1 MKHFF
6 YLLLAVTFLASC
18 GDKKDKED
26 DEVFITDETV
36 AHETLKN
43 TWIVQEIVYKT
54 NFSAFDKAMNDA
66 SKLTLKQNTLSL
78 QFQYRTDLGA
88 NYVTS
93 ETNSKN
99 GGLGLGE
106 LNLYTVNKDQI
117 SVKESDNT
125 YSLYT
130 FRISERKLIMETT
143 ITKDKLRKEL
153 EREGTNSAEVD
164 AFINA
169 LPDNLSGTETTYLR
183 KK

>member
-66 SKLTLKQNTLSL
+66 SKLTIKRYILTMDFEYNDIL
-78 QFQYRTDLGA
+78 QA
-88 NYVTS
+88 NSITTS
-93 ETNSKN
+93 SKSKDD
-99 GGLGLGE
+99 GMGIGH